1 MADGQSLTGLLYR
14 GAALD
19 PLATAVVDGDVA
31 VSYEDLLQRVES
43 AGAALQG
50 LLPDG
55 SRVAL
60 CAANHI
66 DHLVAYLAILMAGLV
81 WVPLNPANGRE
92 LNSTI
97 VQKAK
102 PDLLLVGRESLQQ
115 APETK
120 HLCVLDELPPA
131 GTMFKAKHSS
141 IEEVAAIKF
150 TGGTSGEPKGVVQT
164 HGNMLAVIE
173 NMQVFYDF
181 GSNDCNLAVAPLTHG
196 SSHYLFPVLA
206 VGGRHR
212 FLHDSSPESIL
223 AALRGDTTVTFMPPT
238 LIYKLMQTGRLSA
251 AQFPTLRHLTYSAAP
266 MPPDR
271 IAEAQRAFGPCI
283 SSLYGQTEAPLTIC
297 ALDTTDMQDPNLRG
311 RAGKACAN
319 SRVRVVDERGIEL
332 ATGEVGHIE
341 TKGPI
346 VMQGYLDEPEL
357 TAATIRDGWLGTG
370 DLGALDAEG
379 YLTLSGRS
387 SEVIIT
393 GGFNVYP
400 AEIENVLATVP
411 GVREC
416 CVFGVPDE
424 YWGER
429 IEAVLVAGETLDES
443 QLIAVVKRELGS
455 VRTPKAL
462 HVVDALPRNA
472 VGKVVRRDMIE
483 LLAHKR
489 EEHKEQETE

>member
-1 MADGQSLTGLLYR
+1 MAAHDSLTRLFYE

-19 PLATAVVDGDVA
+19 PSATAVVDGDIA
-31 VSYEDLLQRVES
+31 ISYRDLLRRVE
-43 AGAALQG
+43 AVGAALQSLVPG
-50 LLPDG
+50 G

-60 CAANHI
+60 CAENHV
-66 DHLVAYLAILMAGLV
+66 DHLVAYLAILLSGLV

-97 VQKAK
+97 ARKAK
-102 PDLLLVGRESLQQ
+102 PDLLLVGREAMDQ
-115 APETK
+115 APDTQ
-120 HLCVLDELPPA
+120 LRYLLDEIPA
-131 GTMFKAKHSS
+131 GTAGFKARHAGHDD
-141 IEEVAAIKF
+141 VAAIKF

-173 NMQVFYDF
+173 NMQNFYNF
-181 GSNDCNLAVAPLTHG
+181 GPSDCNLAVAPLTHG
-196 SSHYLFPVLA
+196 SSHYLFPILA
-206 VGGRHR
+206 VGARHR
-212 FLHDSSPESIL
+212 FLHDRAPESIL
-223 AALRGDTTVTFMPPT
+223 AALRDDTTVTFMPPT
-238 LIYKLMQTGRLSA
+238 MIYKLMQCGELSPS
-251 AQFPTLRHLTYSAAP
+251 QFLRLRHLTYSAAP

-271 IAEAQRAFGPCI
+271 IAAAQQAFGPCI

-297 ALDTTDMQDPNLRG
+297 ALDTKDMQDPVRRG
-311 RAGKACAN
+311 IAGKACLN
-319 SRVRVVDERGIEL
+319 SRVRIVDEDGV
-332 ATGEVGHIE
+332 EVKPGTVGNIE

-346 VMQGYLDEPEL
+346 VMQGYLDEPQL
-357 TAATIRDGWLGTG
+357 TADTLRNGWLRTG
-370 DLGALDAEG
+370 DLGALDAGG
-379 YLTLSGRS
+379 YLTLAGRS

-411 GVREC
+411 GISEC
-416 CVFGVPDE
+416 CVFGVPDD

-429 IEAVLVAGETLDES
+429 IEAVLVTNETLDES
-443 QLIAVVKRELGS
+443 QVIAVVKRELGS

-489 EEHKEQETE
+489 VQA

>member
-1 MADGQSLTGLLYR
+1 MAAHDSLTRLFYE

-19 PLATAVVDGDVA
+19 PSATAVVDGDIA
-31 VSYEDLLQRVES
+31 ISYRDLLRRVEA

-50 LLPDG
+50 LVPGG

-60 CAANHI
+60 CAENHVH
-66 DHLVAYLAILMAGLV
+66 HLVAYLAILLSGLV

-97 VQKAK
+97 AAKAK
-102 PDLLLVGRESLQQ
+102 PELLLVGRESLQQ
-115 APETK
+115 APELTQ
-120 HLCVLDELPPA
+120 LCVLDELRSHA
-131 GTMFKAKHSS
+131 GTFAAHNAARHN
-141 IEEVAAIKF
+141 VAAIKF

-164 HGNMLAVIE
+164 HRNMLAVIE
-173 NMQVFYDF
+173 NMQDFYNF
-181 GSNDCNLAVAPLTHG
+181 GAADCNLAVAPLTHG
-196 SSHYLFPVLA
+196 SSHYMFPILA

-212 FLHDSSPESIL
+212 FLHDRAPESIL
-223 AALRGDTTVTFMPPT
+223 AALRDDITVTFMPPT
-238 LIYKLMQTGRLSA
+238 MIYKLLQSGDLSPSE
-251 AQFPTLRHLTYSAAP
+251 FPRLRHLTYSAAP

-271 IAEAQRAFGPCI
+271 IAAAQHAFGPCI

-297 ALDTTDMQDPNLRG
+297 ALDSRDMQDPVRRGIAG
-311 RAGKACAN
+311 RACLN
-319 SRVRVVDERGIEL
+319 SRVRIVDEAG
-332 ATGEVGHIE
+332 AEVEPGTVGNIE

-346 VMQGYLDEPEL
+346 VMQGYLDEPQL
-357 TAATIRDGWLGTG
+357 TADTLQNGWLRTG
-370 DLGALDAEG
+370 DLGALDADG
-379 YLTLSGRS
+379 YLTLAGRS
-387 SEVIIT
+387 NEVIIT

-411 GVREC
+411 GIREC
-416 CVFGVPDE
+416 CVFGVPDD

-429 IEAVLVAGETLDES
+429 IEAVLVTNETLDES
-443 QLIAVVKRELGS
+443 QVIAVVKRELGS

-483 LLAHKR
+483 LLANKR
-489 EEHKEQETE
+489 VQA

>member
-19 PLATAVVDGDVA
+19 PAATAVVVGDNR
-31 VSYEDLLQRVES
+31 VSYKDLLSRVEA
-43 AGAALQG
+43 AGAALQSLVPG
-50 LLPDG
+50 G

-97 VQKAK
+97 VQKAN
-102 PDLLLVGRESLQQ
+102 PDLLLVGREAMDQVPDTQPFYL
-115 APETK
+115 
-120 HLCVLDELPPA
+120 LDEIPA
-131 GTMFKAKHSS
+131 GTAGFKAKHAGHDD
-141 IEEVAAIKF
+141 VAAIKF

-173 NMQVFYDF
+173 NMQLFYDF

-196 SSHYLFPVLA
+196 SSHYLFPLLA

-223 AALRGDTTVTFMPPT
+223 AALRDDTTVTFMPPT
-238 LIYKLMQTGRLSA
+238 LIYKLMQAGQLA
-251 AQFPTLRHLTYSAAP
+251 PAQFTQLRHLTYSAAP

-271 IAEAQRAFGPCI
+271 IAEAQEKFGPCI
-283 SSLYGQTEAPLTIC
+283 SSLYGQTEAPVTIC
-297 ALDTTDMQDPNLRG
+297 ALDSTDMQNPRFRG

-319 SRVRVVDERGIEL
+319 SRVRIVDESGAVVE
-332 ATGEVGHIE
+332 AGTTGQIE

-357 TAATIRDGWLGTG
+357 TAATIRDGWLRTG
-370 DLGALDAEG
+370 DLGSLDGDG
-379 YLTLSGRS
+379 YLTLAGRVS
-387 SEVIIT
+387 DVIIT

-400 AEIENVLATVP
+400 AEVENALATIP

-429 IEAVLVAGETLDES
+429 IEAALVADSDTNES
-443 QLIAVVKRELGS
+443 SAIAAVKQQLGS

-462 HVVDALPRNA
+462 HFLPELPRNA
-472 VGKVVRRDMIE
+472 VGKVVRRDI
-483 LLAHKR
+483 ARKFTR
-489 EEHKEQETE
+489 E